1 MKPLLAEE
9 RNCRSLASLE
19 RLAESSITPNLMLP
33 KKEMKKLINS
43 SVEKLNQ
50 IYYEKHTW

>member
-33 KKEMKKLINS
+33 KKERKKLINS